1 MAGLAAP
8 YFQRGPTSLS
18 LRKHVQKII
27 AELARL
33 YIPLGTLSPDALKQ
47 HLLGQATQAI
57 SLVDGN
63 GLTRAMAIPF
73 HKMAD
78 GEDAQHWS
86 LLCGVAN
93 ALQTQLG
100 LPAPAVSISGSN
112 GYGLWLSLETPT
124 PTALVQQFLELLHAA
139 HFPDMDLRSDALT
152 APVELPPCLNQSSGK
167 WAAFIHPG
175 LGASFADE
183 SGLEMAPP
191 FAGQAALLEGL
202 QSISHTQLMHAI
214 DVLRQSHTVAALVSE
229 PVSARTA
236 SPDGLLLKD
245 ATLED
250 IVRHLHSKNIEP
262 TFRHLIPNPAQ

>member
-1 MAGLAAP
+1 
-8 YFQRGPTSLS
+8 
-18 LRKHVQKII
+18 VQKII

-47 HLLGQATQAI
+47 HLHGQTTQAV
-57 SLVDGN
+57 SLVDGSD
-63 GLTRAMAIPF
+63 LTRAMVIPF
-73 HKMAD
+73 RKMAD
-78 GEDAQHWS
+78 GDDARHWS
-86 LLCGVAN
+86 LLCDVAN
-93 ALQTQLG
+93 ALQTKLG
-100 LPAPAVSISGSN
+100 LPAPAVSISGSD

-124 PTALVQQFLELLHAA
+124 PTALAQQFLELLHAA
-139 HFPDMDLRSDALT
+139 HFPDMDLRSDLVT
-152 APVELPPCLNQSSGK
+152 APVELPPCLNQTSGK

-202 QSISHTQLMHAI
+202 QSVSQTQFLHAME
-214 DVLRQSHTVAALVSE
+214 LLQQSQVATPS
-229 PVSARTA
+229 VSASA
-236 SPDGLLLKD
+236 AQPVHAPESLLLKD

-262 TFRHLIPNPAQ
+262 TFRHLIRKPIN